1 MVAAG
6 SRGRESAGN
15 AAPRSEVEPHVE
27 QCLEKELVGNR
38 VIDTATGTVTS
49 GATDVTAGSEPGAQG
64 GALMFGAVP
73 SHLMGAGVDAELASA
88 KRTADALSMA
98 LTNTGWPTRLGSSA
112 MTDTSRE
119 QNQGT
124 GGETAGADAGAS
136 PDTDARE
143 GESAEAQNA
152 DIGDDEGT
160 ERSPVEESAA
170 ARATRFERDALQYL
184 DQLYSAA
191 LRMTRNPADAEDLVQ
206 ETFAKAFAAFHQY
219 RPGTNLKAWLY
230 RILTNTF
237 INSYRK
243 KQREPQQSQ
252 AEDVEDWQIARAA
265 SHTSRGLRSAEAEA
279 LDRLPDSDVK
289 RALAELPEDRRMVVY
304 YADVEGFPY
313 KEIAEIMGTPI
324 GTVMSRLHRGRRQL
338 RELLADYAAQR
349 GLVSQAP
356 GGAQ

>member
-1 MVAAG
+1 MSAAG
-6 SRGRESAGN
+6 GQSA
-15 AAPRSEVEPHVE
+15 PV
-27 QCLEKELVGNR
+27 LL
-38 VIDTATGTVTS
+38 
-49 GATDVTAGSEPGAQG
+49 
-64 GALMFGAVP
+64 GAVP
-73 SHLMGAGVDAELASA
+73 EQLFDDGHAAKGAA
-88 KRTADALSMA
+88 TDALSDA
-98 LTNTGWPTRLGSSA
+98 GWPTRLGSSA

-119 QNQGT
+119 QNKGT
-124 GGETAGADAGAS
+124 GGTADGPDAGVR
-136 PDTDARE
+136 PDAD
-143 GESAEAQNA
+143 ES
-152 DIGDDEGT
+152 T
-160 ERSPVEESAA
+160 ERSPQEEDAT
-170 ARATRFERDALQYL
+170 ARAARFERDALQYL

>member
-1 MVAAG
+1 MHVPLARLHHDVNTRTSPTAIAAG
-6 SRGRESAGN
+6 
-15 AAPRSEVEPHVE
+15 P
-27 QCLEKELVGNR
+27 
-38 VIDTATGTVTS
+38 ATGPASVR
-49 GATDVTAGSEPGAQG
+49 
-64 GALMFGAVP
+64 LFAVP
-73 SHLMGAGVDAELASA
+73 
-88 KRTADALSMA
+88 ADALTTSTA
-98 LTNTGWPTRLGSSA
+98 GRTTPQNPWIGGPHPVPGLGSTV
-112 MTDTSRE
+112 MTQDLDPAGGDALHGSTGHTPDSEEIPEDTER
-119 QNQGT
+119 
-124 GGETAGADAGAS
+124 A
-136 PDTDARE
+136 PE
-143 GESAEAQNA
+143 GES
-152 DIGDDEGT
+152 
-160 ERSPVEESAA
+160 SA
-170 ARATRFERDALQYL
+170 ARAARFERDALQYL

-219 RPGTNLKAWLY
+219 KPGTNLKAWLY

-265 SHTSRGLRSAEAEA
+265 SHTSQGLRSAEAEA

-289 RALAELPEDRRMVVY
+289 RALQELPEDRRMVVY

-349 GLVSQAP
+349 GLVSAR
-356 GGAQ
+356 GGAS

>member
-1 MVAAG
+1 MNTRTSPTALAAVPDAGHESVRLFAVPADALTASTSRSAAG
-6 SRGRESAGN
+6 S
-15 AAPRSEVEPHVE
+15 
-27 QCLEKELVGNR
+27 
-38 VIDTATGTVTS
+38 TS
-49 GATDVTAGSEPGAQG
+49 PQTPWIGGPLPVPG
-64 GALMFGAVP
+64 
-73 SHLMGAGVDAELASA
+73 
-88 KRTADALSMA
+88 
-98 LTNTGWPTRLGSSA
+98 LGSTV
-112 MTDTSRE
+112 MTQDLDPAGGDPLHGS
-119 QNQGT
+119 T
-124 GGETAGADAGAS
+124 GSS
-136 PDTDARE
+136 PDSEEIPEDTERAPE
-143 GESAEAQNA
+143 GES
-152 DIGDDEGT
+152 
-160 ERSPVEESAA
+160 SA
-170 ARATRFERDALQYL
+170 ARAARFEADALQYL

-219 RPGTNLKAWLY
+219 KPGTNLKAWLY

-265 SHTSRGLRSAEAEA
+265 SHTSQGLRSAEAEA

-289 RALAELPEDRRMVVY
+289 RALQELPEDRRMVVY

-349 GLVSQAP
+349 GLVPAR
-356 GGAQ
+356 GGAS